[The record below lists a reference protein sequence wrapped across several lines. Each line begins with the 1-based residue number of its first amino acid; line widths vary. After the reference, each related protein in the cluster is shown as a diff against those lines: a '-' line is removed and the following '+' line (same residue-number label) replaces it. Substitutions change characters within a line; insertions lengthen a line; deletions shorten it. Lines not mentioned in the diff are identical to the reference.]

1 METEYLPIL
10 IGCKDSNAKG
20 SLELG
25 RKTRYF
31 LELPVEQSKTE
42 GSGGSIMFLFLKLGP
57 IWFSYFPTLYQLVIG
72 IKVFR
77 IHMKFMTF
85 SLFV

>member
-42 GSGGSIMFLFLKLGP
+42 GSGGSSMFLFLKLGP
-57 IWFSYFPTLYQLVIG
+57 IWFSYFPTLYQLVWIL
-72 IKVFR
+72 KEK
-77 IHMKFMTF
+77 KFLGFM
-85 SLFV
+85 